1 MHFRH
6 ISAKIQL
13 KNLKQHFD
21 WGDPGWLHPCT
32 NQGNDFCIAVLI
44 LTFCCK
50 IFNEAHPFC

>member
-21 WGDPGWLHPCT
+21 WGGGGDKKEKIWDVFL
-32 NQGNDFCIAVLI
+32 V
-44 LTFCCK
+44 TFFGDVMEITSQK
-50 IFNEAHPFC
+50 S